1 MCQPEPARTLVIMDE
16 ARVGDGQAATRR
28 ATPHPLVTSD
38 AANRW
43 VRAMSWAVW
52 LGCLALLTNL
62 TTTAQ
67 LSGDEPVLLAARFA
81 ISKLANAGVVWAGV
95 SVLAGWL
102 VRRPVQAAVAG
113 VAAGEVALLSHY
125 LLGQLMHAP
134 TSVIQ
139 GNEIWLLA
147 AALFGAPLGL
157 VGAAMRRPGPLGTL
171 AALVVP
177 LGAIAEP
184 FVRGMFA
191 TPAMLP
197 WPDSASS
204 AVSGMLLVAVG
215 LAASV
220 RVLLRARRGQSP
232 RPQ

>member
-1 MCQPEPARTLVIMDE
+1 MDE
-16 ARVGDGQAATRR
+16 AWVAGSQVTGAQAATRAAAAR
-28 ATPHPLVTSD
+28 PPAVPE

-43 VRAMSWAVW
+43 ARAMSWAVG

-62 TTTAQ
+62 TSTAQ
-67 LSGDEPVLLAARFA
+67 LSGDEPVLLTARFT
-81 ISKLANAGVVWAGV
+81 ISKLANAGVVWAGI

-113 VAAGEVALLSHY
+113 IAAGEVALLSHY

-157 VGAAMRRPGPLGTL
+157 MGAAMRRPGLVGTL

-184 FVRGMFA
+184 FVRGMFT
-191 TPAMLP
+191 TPAILP
-197 WPDSASS
+197 WPDTASS
-204 AVSGMLLVAVG
+204 AVSGILLVAAG
-215 LAASV
+215 LAAAA
-220 RVLLRARRGQSP
+220 RVLLTARRGEP
-232 RPQ
+232 PQPQ